1 MRIEIYYESL
11 YKYIRVFIC
20 KKWIQLKMMTTNNNY
35 NVNDELNKQQTSAH
49 DIQITCNNN
58 TILSH
63 KKNDSVVVI
72 PCRVMLTRK
81 DRWSWK
87 KREGDSK

>member
-1 MRIEIYYESL
+1 
-11 YKYIRVFIC
+11 
-20 KKWIQLKMMTTNNNY
+20 MMTTNNNY

-63 KKNDSVVVI
+63 KKTVFVVVI
-72 PCRVMLTRK
+72 PCRVMLGQGKTDGVRKKEK
-81 DRWSWK
+81 DRANDEERTK
-87 KREGDSK
+87 